1 MKEKSGGEVSLAK
14 KMGIG
19 SLIASAVFFF
29 NPCIN
34 IIDPLPDFF
43 GVVLLI
49 NGLRKWG
56 DLCPGMSD
64 AIQGLMKLR
73 WLMLLKMLFMALVPI
88 VDDTYV
94 LIFTFGFAI
103 LELIYMLPAIGR
115 IFDGF
120 EYFGTRFNG
129 RSVYRDYKNVRTIT
143 YMFFVGKS
151 VLVVLPELCSLS
163 SYEYSGYVTAGVQID
178 FARYKYPLLGVGIF
192 LTALTG
198 ILWLISIIPYWKR
211 IGNDKEFMKRVSDQ
225 YDLEVGNDIGL
236 AFRRALYTV
245 LALITAAPVFFLNMW
260 FDGMNVIPNFLGGLL
275 LVAAMWKLSKF
286 TTDIKPAKIVCVA
299 FTAVS
304 AVSFAVSTV
313 FSALF
318 ELDSV
323 YRNFA
328 AYDLY
333 NVSRILSAVEY
344 ALMLAS
350 VFMVIKQLRR
360 VIIMHLGP
368 DPDTSDR
375 RLIDI
380 YTAQQREL
388 DRRYVVAF
396 VLFVV
401 VFVLNIV
408 YLMFRADIDFGAP
421 QFWLVPFLANG
432 IWWIYMKSVNDQ
444 LYSQVEY
451 KYM

>member
-129 RSVYRDYKNVRTIT
+129 RSVYRDYKNVRTLT

-151 VLVVLPELCSLS
+151 ILVVLPELCSLS

-198 ILWLISIIPYWKR
+198 ILWLVSIIPYWKR

-304 AVSFAVSTV
+304 VVSFAVSTV

-350 VFMVIKQLRR
+350 VFMVVKAR
-360 VIIMHLGP
+360 H
-368 DPDTSDR
+368 
-375 RLIDI
+375 
-380 YTAQQREL
+380 Y
-388 DRRYVVAF
+388 
-396 VLFVV
+396 
-401 VFVLNIV
+401 N
-408 YLMFRADIDFGAP
+408 AP
-421 QFWLVPFLANG
+421 W
-432 IWWIYMKSVNDQ
+432 S
-444 LYSQVEY
+444 
-451 KYM
+451 

>member
-129 RSVYRDYKNVRTIT
+129 RSVYRDYKNVRTLT

-151 VLVVLPELCSLS
+151 ILVVLPELCSLS

-198 ILWLISIIPYWKR
+198 ILWLVSIIPYWKR

-225 YDLEVGNDIGL
+225 
-236 AFRRALYTV
+236 
-245 LALITAAPVFFLNMW
+245 
-260 FDGMNVIPNFLGGLL
+260 
-275 LVAAMWKLSKF
+275 
-286 TTDIKPAKIVCVA
+286 
-299 FTAVS
+299 
-304 AVSFAVSTV
+304 
-313 FSALF
+313 
-318 ELDSV
+318 
-323 YRNFA
+323 
-328 AYDLY
+328 
-333 NVSRILSAVEY
+333 
-344 ALMLAS
+344 
-350 VFMVIKQLRR
+350 
-360 VIIMHLGP
+360 
-368 DPDTSDR
+368 
-375 RLIDI
+375 
-380 YTAQQREL
+380 
-388 DRRYVVAF
+388 
-396 VLFVV
+396 
-401 VFVLNIV
+401 
-408 YLMFRADIDFGAP
+408 
-421 QFWLVPFLANG
+421 
-432 IWWIYMKSVNDQ
+432 
-444 LYSQVEY
+444 
-451 KYM
+451 

>member
-56 DLCPGMSD
+56 DLCPGISD
-64 AIQGLMKLR
+64 AIQGLQKLR

-143 YMFFVGKS
+143 FMFFIVKN
-151 VLVVLPELCSLS
+151 VLAVIPELCSLS

-198 ILWLISIIPYWKR
+198 ILWLVSIIPYWKR

-421 QFWLVPFLANG
+421 QFGLVPFLANG

>member
-56 DLCPGMSD
+56 DLCPGISD
-64 AIQGLMKLR
+64 AIQGLQKLR

-129 RSVYRDYKNVRTIT
+129 RSVYRDYKNVRTLT

-151 VLVVLPELCSLS
+151 ILVVLPELCSLS

-192 LTALTG
+192 LTAHGHTLACQHHPVLEAHRERQG
-198 ILWLISIIPYWKR
+198 IHEEGLRSVR
-211 IGNDKEFMKRVSDQ
+211 SRGRERHRSRVQ
-225 YDLEVGNDIGL
+225 
-236 AFRRALYTV
+236 ARALYGSRAHYGGSGV
-245 LALITAAPVFFLNMW
+245 LPQYVVRRNERHPEFPRWSASCRGDVEALEVHDRHKAGEDRLRGVHR
-260 FDGMNVIPNFLGGLL
+260 GLGGVLRGFDRVL
-275 LVAAMWKLSKF
+275 G
-286 TTDIKPAKIVCVA
+286 
-299 FTAVS
+299 
-304 AVSFAVSTV
+304 
-313 FSALF
+313 
-318 ELDSV
+318 SV
-323 YRNFA
+323 
-328 AYDLY
+328 
-333 NVSRILSAVEY
+333 
-344 ALMLAS
+344 
-350 VFMVIKQLRR
+350 
-360 VIIMHLGP
+360 
-368 DPDTSDR
+368 
-375 RLIDI
+375 
-380 YTAQQREL
+380 
-388 DRRYVVAF
+388 
-396 VLFVV
+396 
-401 VFVLNIV
+401 
-408 YLMFRADIDFGAP
+408 
-421 QFWLVPFLANG
+421 
-432 IWWIYMKSVNDQ
+432 
-444 LYSQVEY
+444 
-451 KYM
+451 

>member
-1 MKEKSGGEVSLAK
+1 
-14 KMGIG
+14 
-19 SLIASAVFFF
+19 
-29 NPCIN
+29 
-34 IIDPLPDFF
+34 
-43 GVVLLI
+43 
-49 NGLRKWG
+49 
-56 DLCPGMSD
+56 
-64 AIQGLMKLR
+64 
-73 WLMLLKMLFMALVPI
+73 
-88 VDDTYV
+88 
-94 LIFTFGFAI
+94 
-103 LELIYMLPAIGR
+103 
-115 IFDGF
+115 
-120 EYFGTRFNG
+120 
-129 RSVYRDYKNVRTIT
+129 
-143 YMFFVGKS
+143 
-151 VLVVLPELCSLS
+151 
-163 SYEYSGYVTAGVQID
+163 
-178 FARYKYPLLGVGIF
+178 
-192 LTALTG
+192 
-198 ILWLISIIPYWKR
+198 
-211 IGNDKEFMKRVSDQ
+211 MKRVSDQ

-388 DRRYVVAF
+388 DRRYIVAF

-401 VFVLNIV
+401 VFVLNVV

-444 LYSQVEY
+444 IYSNVEY

>member
-129 RSVYRDYKNVRTIT
+129 RSVYRDYKNVRTLT

-151 VLVVLPELCSLS
+151 ILVVLPELCSLS
-163 SYEYSGYVTAGVQID
+163 SYEYSGYV
-178 FARYKYPLLGVGIF
+178 
-192 LTALTG
+192 
-198 ILWLISIIPYWKR
+198 SIIPYWKR

>member
-1 MKEKSGGEVSLAK
+1 MKEKSCGEVSLAK

-103 LELIYMLPAIGR
+103 LELIYMLPAIVR

-120 EYFGTRFNG
+120 EY
-129 RSVYRDYKNVRTIT
+129 
-143 YMFFVGKS
+143 VGKS

-198 ILWLISIIPYWKR
+198 ILWLVSIIPYWKR

-318 ELDSV
+318 ELDSI